1 MSDTLIVILAG
12 AAAIAAGMAFA
23 AWRIKRLQYPPEL
36 RWPTARK
43 KRPKPKRGSDD
54 DAPA

>member
-43 KRPKPKRGSDD
+43 KRPRSKRKADDEPSD
-54 DAPA
+54 